1 MKLTNQNLK
10 QLSIFES
17 ELDDLLAQHNQ
28 PTPPNTSDS
37 DNSNNTSNKP
47 SKLARAGKTLAN
59 VAATATDVATNAAYA
74 TRDVFNTPALGGG
87 GVVKKVD
94 LFRPTFDPKSKS
106 NNSNYD
112 STSTSTAMYT
122 DPMTPVIDT
131 ANKITKGKYA
141 TTGTNSPDVD
151 KFLKKLK
158 LLRTR

>member
-1 MKLTNQNLK
+1 MKLTNENLK

-17 ELDDLLAQHNQ
+17 ELDGFLTQHDQ
-28 PTPPNTSDS
+28 QT
-37 DNSNNTSNKP
+37 
-47 SKLARAGKTLAN
+47 
-59 VAATATDVATNAAYA
+59 ATNANKPNVLNRAGNAVAKAA
-74 TRDVFNTPALGGG
+74 TSKTVGNVATTATNMTVNAANAVKDVFNTPALGGG

-112 STSTSTAMYT
+112 STSTAMYT
-122 DPMTPVIDT
+122 DPMTPIIDT

-141 TTGTNSPDVD
+141 TTGTNSPEVD
-151 KFLKKLK
+151 TLLKKLK

>member
-1 MKLTNQNLK
+1 MKLTNENLK

-17 ELDDLLAQHNQ
+17 ELDGFLTQHDQQTAANA
-28 PTPPNTSDS
+28 
-37 DNSNNTSNKP
+37 NKP
-47 SKLARAGKTLAN
+47 NVVKRAGSAVAKAATSKTVGN
-59 VAATATDVATNAAYA
+59 VATTATNVATNAANA
-74 TRDVFNTPALGGG
+74 VKDVFNTPALGGG

-94 LFRPTFDPKSKS
+94 LFRPTVDAKSNS

-112 STSTSTAMYT
+112 STSSAMYT

-131 ANKITKGKYA
+131 ANKITNGKYA